1 MGLSI
6 NFFKMKKSSAGFAP
20 TPLAR
25 LIGMLHPERKTIN
38 YIMLYALII
47 GVFSLSIPV
56 GITAIFNLLSNGA
69 MYSSTYILIAV
80 VLVGVVLGG
89 IMLIGQLSL
98 VEYLEQKIFLKSSLE
113 FAYRLPRIKKSE
125 LEGENLTELVN
136 RFFDVIIIQKGLIK
150 LLIDI
155 IAALVTIFFSV
166 VLLSFYHPVFLAF
179 GVVVVAAVALVVVLY
194 YKRGLDTSIQE
205 SEHKYE
211 TVAYLESVASNI
223 DQYRGK
229 PEMMDKVIAE
239 TDKITGKYLQSRN
252 QHFIILKRFFAGSM
266 LIRTMLFGA
275 MLLLGSYF
283 VVERE
288 MTFGQFVAAEVV
300 IVQIGY
306 AIEKFLTSLDTIFDM
321 VTGSEKLAVVTDLAL
336 EGEAE
341 NHG

>member
-1 MGLSI
+1 
-6 NFFKMKKSSAGFAP
+6 MKKTNSGSAP
-20 TPLAR
+20 TPLRR
-25 LIGMLHPERKTIN
+25 LLSMLHPERKTIN
-38 YIMLYALII
+38 YIFLYAGII
-47 GVFSLSIPV
+47 GILSLSVPV

-69 MYSSTYILIAV
+69 MYSSTYILILA

-113 FAYRLPRIKKSE
+113 FAYRLPRIKDSE
-125 LEGENLTELVN
+125 LEGENLAELVN
-136 RFFDVIIIQKGLIK
+136 RFFDVITIQKGLIK

-155 IAALVTIFFSV
+155 IAAIVTVCFSV
-166 VLLSFYHPVFLAF
+166 VLLSFYHPLFLAF
-179 GVVVVAAVALVVVLY
+179 GVIVIVAVALVLVLY
-194 YKRGLDTSIQE
+194 YKRGMDTSIQE

-211 TVAYLESVASNI
+211 TVAYLEDVASRI
-223 DQYRGK
+223 QEYRGNE
-229 PEMMDKVIAE
+229 EMMLKVIAD
-239 TDKITGKYLQSRN
+239 TDRITGKYLQSRN
-252 QHFIILKRFFAGSM
+252 EHFTILKRFFTASV
-266 LIRTMLFGA
+266 LIRTFLFGA

-283 VVERE
+283 VVERQ

-321 VTGSEKLAVVTDLAL
+321 LTGSEKLAVVTDLEL
-336 EGEAE
+336 NEEVE